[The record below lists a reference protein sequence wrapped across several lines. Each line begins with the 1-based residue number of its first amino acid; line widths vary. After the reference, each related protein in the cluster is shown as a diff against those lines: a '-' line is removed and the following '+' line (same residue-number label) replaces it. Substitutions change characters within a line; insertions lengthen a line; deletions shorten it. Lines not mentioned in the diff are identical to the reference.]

1 MNDNILVT
9 GAAGF
14 VGQHLVRRLAE
25 DGHQVTAL
33 DIQPS
38 PPESYSEYVDGPV
51 NYIQGS
57 ILNDAFV
64 DTMVFRSPNTYD
76 RIYHLAAIVGV
87 NRYID
92 PEDLLYIIDVN
103 INGTRNLLERTRGS
117 DTRFVYASTSEIF
130 GRNPDIPWSEEDDR
144 VLGSPSKSRWSY
156 SANKAVCEHMVQHI
170 GRTDSGVSTTI
181 VRPFNLYGP
190 YQRPD
195 FVIPKFL
202 DLVDRGEVPT
212 VYDDGTQKRCFTY
225 IEDFIEGLVRASER
239 DHDGSE
245 TYNLGS
251 TDEIEIRELANLV
264 LDIAGMSNYSPAYV
278 DRDDEENDYEE
289 PDRRIPDVS
298 RAKDR
303 LGWEATTPLRR
314 GLEKTLEEM
323 HISGVTKN

>member
-1 MNDNILVT
+1 MSDSILVT

-38 PPESYSEYVDGPV
+38 PPASYSEYVDDSV

-57 ILNDAFV
+57 ILNDDFI

-87 NRYID
+87 HRYLD
-92 PEDLLYIIDVN
+92 PEDLLYVVDVN
-103 INGTRNLLERTRGS
+103 INGTQNLLERTRGS
-117 DTRFVYASTSEIF
+117 DTRFVYTSTSEIF
-130 GRNPDIPWSEEDDR
+130 GRNPNVPWSEDDDR

-156 SANKAVCEHMVQHI
+156 SANKAVCEHMIQYV
-170 GRTDSGVSTTI
+170 GRTDPGVSTTI

-190 YQRPD
+190 HQRPN

-202 DLVDRGEVPT
+202 DLVNQGKVPT
-212 VYDDGTQKRCFTY
+212 VYGDGTQKRCFTY
-225 IEDFIEGLVRASER
+225 IDDFIEGIVRASEH
-239 DHDGSE
+239 DHDGNE

-251 TDEIEIRELANLV
+251 TDEIEIKKLANLV
-264 LDIAGMSNYSPAYV
+264 LDVAGMADRDPKYV
-278 DRDDEENDYEE
+278 DRSDEENDYEE
-289 PDRRIPDVS
+289 PARRVPDIT
-298 RAKDR
+298 RAKER
-303 LGWEATTPLRR
+303 LEWEATTPLRE
-314 GLEKTLEEM
+314 GIEE
-323 HISGVTKN
+323 TFERL